1 MIFFL
6 NHYES
11 IIFVL
16 DEYGT
21 TTNARIFALK
31 EFINTVAIKARARAR
46 AIEINEDHRA
56 CPYSEI
62 IEKCN
67 NDDDNNNNH

>member
-31 EFINTVAIKARARAR
+31 EFINIVPIKARAR

-67 NDDDNNNNH
+67 NDDNNNNH